1 MKIRII
7 VLCVM
12 AVLIHSGIVLVA
24 EAGDHPGHKGSMA
37 EHNKVEE
44 KSKAVNV
51 GNIICPVS
59 GENVED
65 MGDGIEREY
74 KGKVYTLCCPACA
87 KVFEKD
93 PEKYSKIAEESAESE
108 HKGSQHA
115 H

>member
-65 MGDGIEREY
+65 MGGGIEREY
-74 KGKVYTLCCPACA
+74 KGEIYNLCCPGCVDIF
-87 KVFEKD
+87 KKN
-93 PEKYSKIAEESAESE
+93 PIKYSKIAEESAESK
-108 HKGSQHA
+108 HKVSYHA